1 MSSSEKATALHL
13 GFVKKMLLW
22 YFSDPVFIYTMGKV
36 GSSSIANT
44 LRRYEIPEVQPHS
57 LVYTKK
63 GSYFVCPNLTVLER
77 AFYATKTMLMKFKVF
92 MLLMKYKLLS
102 REIRIIS
109 ITRDPV
115 SRNISAFFEQHQ
127 YILNKEIDRFAPEE
141 LIEKFWRYA
150 NHDAPLIWFDREL
163 KKVFDIDVFSE
174 PFPWDKGYKIYK
186 KSNIRCLV
194 IRMEDLAKS
203 ESVIADFL
211 SLPSF
216 SLMPTNR
223 AEKKAYSSAYSNFKE
238 KVAIPEEYINKMY
251 NSKYTRHFYSDSEIT
266 KFKQKWCA

>member
-1 MSSSEKATALHL
+1 MNVPINECL
-13 GFVKKMLLW
+13 GH
-22 YFSDPVFIYTMGKV
+22 TMV
-36 GSSSIANT
+36 WVLVLNEFHVT
-44 LRRYEIPEVQPHS
+44 NLTYEITVHPNPPNFIHRHIC
-57 LVYTKK
+57 VY
-63 GSYFVCPNLTVLER
+63 V
-77 AFYATKTMLMKFKVF
+77 
-92 MLLMKYKLLS
+92 
-102 REIRIIS
+102 
-109 ITRDPV
+109 
-115 SRNISAFFEQHQ
+115 RNIDLCN
-127 YILNKEIDRFAPEE
+127 II
-141 LIEKFWRYA
+141 
-150 NHDAPLIWFDREL
+150 
-163 KKVFDIDVFSE
+163 
-174 PFPWDKGYKIYK
+174 
-186 KSNIRCLV
+186 SNIRCLV